1 MAMQLHVTLVREVA
15 RHQADTSSTMVVEED
30 ISGRYAE
37 VNRSTLYCEAL
48 SLYLELSREG
58 MARARKGEPLRV
70 SSTCVS

>member
-48 SLYLELSREG
+48 GLYLELSREG